1 MTGELTEEHMN
12 VESLVSTSTQ
22 GAGQSSLSKGADLVN
37 EARKQKLEVAQDS
50 GNKQQQV
57 QPEELLQ
64 QINALT
70 EDGVYSVRFEND
82 KPSGSMVV
90 KVVDRNTNEVIR
102 QIPPEELMN
111 LTKRMND
118 LRGNIVNAAG

>member
-1 MTGELTEEHMN
+1 MN
-12 VESLVSTSTQ
+12 VESLVNTSAQ

-37 EARKQKLEVAQDS
+37 EARKQKQEVSQDS

-70 EDGVYSVRFEND
+70 EDGIYSVRFEND
-82 KPSGSMVV
+82 APSGHMVV
-90 KVVDRNTNEVIR
+90 KVVDRETDEVIR
-102 QIPPEELMN
+102 QIPAEELMD
-111 LTKRMND
+111 LTRRMND
-118 LRGNIVNAAG
+118 LRGNLVSTEG

>member
-1 MTGELTEEHMN
+1 MSI
-12 VESLVSTSTQ
+12 ESLVNSSTQ
-22 GAGQSSLSKGADLVN
+22 GAGQSSLSKGADMVAD
-37 EARKQKLEVAQDS
+37 ARKQKEGLASSD
-50 GNKQQQV
+50 GAKQKQI

-70 EDGVYSVRFEND
+70 EDGIYSVRFESD

-90 KVVDRNTNEVIR
+90 KIVDQETDEVIR

-118 LRGNIVNAAG
+118 LRGNLVNAEG